1 MIDPD
6 GTPYFSKLGEV
17 IDSGERL
24 KLSRFHVRKRETP
37 LVSVFLLLRCV
48 ASKVDLFQA
57 SIDPDGT
64 PYFSKL
70 GKVIDSGERLKL
82 SRFHVRKRET
92 PLVSVFLLLRCV
104 ASKVDLFQASIRPD
118 FFRCIIKHDYAL
130 IKHNNP
136 ATEFLNKSYVVL
148 DNENG
153 LF

>member
-1 MIDPD
+1 MIDPDGIDPD

-17 IDSGERL
+17 IDSRERL
-24 KLSRFHVRKRETP
+24 KLSRFHVRKRETS
-37 LVSVFLLLRCV
+37 LVSF
-48 ASKVDLFQA
+48 
-57 SIDPDGT
+57 
-64 PYFSKL
+64 
-70 GKVIDSGERLKL
+70 
-82 SRFHVRKRET
+82 
-92 PLVSVFLLLRCV
+92 FLLLRCV